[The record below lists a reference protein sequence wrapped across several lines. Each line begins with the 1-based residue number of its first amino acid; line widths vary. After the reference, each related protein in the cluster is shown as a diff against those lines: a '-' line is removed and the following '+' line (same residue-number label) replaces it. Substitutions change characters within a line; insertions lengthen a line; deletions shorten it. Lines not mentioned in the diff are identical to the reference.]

1 MLRDNRTGSALERAF
16 GGAAF
21 ACFLGLAATRVWLQ
35 CNLFGLYVQSDLGF
49 DTMVNQLS
57 YGFTFLVGALC
68 ALAKRP
74 RPRTER
80 AIVLAAVV
88 LMTAC
93 AAAAFVL
100 PPGADGRLPLDA
112 AAGIA
117 GALGGAMWATAYVRI
132 DTRLA
137 VPYSFASLAL
147 GSIAGWGLSFA
158 THEAAPLVSIA
169 MPALAFLCWQRAS
182 AVPADSARCTPCYD
196 REPATT
202 YIYVFGGIIVF
213 SFALGISRG
222 YPAGDP
228 VVMDPV
234 LRTVHQ
240 WGVVAVSLALIWW
253 SAFKCRQISFS
264 LLWRIE
270 ICLVAAGV
278 VILTMFPGDL
288 DELAVAVVNIADTL
302 MLGVLWV
309 TAQDVSRHSSHH
321 PFTVFGFAWAARVL
335 ARNAGRFTI
344 GIVGTASQ
352 TANTAIG
359 VLVLLL
365 SLSVALLLSNGI
377 PRTRALFSDDRLGVA
392 DGARPERAAS
402 LAARGFAQAGDAEG
416 PAGSP
421 AASAAEAPV
430 ASAQVQVAEPSG
442 KAGAG
447 HAGQTPARA
456 DGGQAAE
463 APAGE
468 GPHHAA
474 EEPADVRARNVAEKP
489 AAPRT
494 NRNAPAASAQA
505 PAGAASSAAAGAQ
518 PARPAPGEPQADGG
532 SPGAPTPGKAPAQSA
547 SGQVAAEKPAQPAAP
562 VPDARPPRE
571 RLVDWMADDRN
582 LTQREIEVA
591 LLIATGRSKAVI
603 AKKLFVS
610 ENTVRTHAKNAY
622 AKLGVHSKQQLMD
635 VLEAHMA

>member
-1 MLRDNRTGSALERAF
+1 MDNRTGSALERAF

-35 CNLFGLYVQSDLGF
+35 CNLFGLYVQSDLGV

-68 ALAKRP
+68 VLVKRP
-74 RPRTER
+74 RPQTER
-80 AIVLAAVV
+80 AIALVAVV
-88 LMTAC
+88 LMTLC
-93 AAAAFVL
+93 AAAALIL
-100 PPGADGRLPLDA
+100 PPGADGRLPLDV

-117 GALGGAMWATAYVRI
+117 GALGGAMWAMAYVRI

-147 GSIAGWGLSFA
+147 GSIAGWALSFA
-158 THEAAPLVSIA
+158 THEAAALVSIA
-169 MPALAFLCWQRAS
+169 MPALAFLCWQRSS
-182 AVPADSARCTPCYD
+182 AVPADTARCTPCYD

-202 YIYVFGGIIVF
+202 YIYVFGGLVVF

-222 YPAGDP
+222 YPAGEP
-228 VVMDPV
+228 VFLVPG
-234 LRTVHQ
+234 LRAVHQ

-253 SAFKCRQISFS
+253 SAFKRRQISFS

-309 TAQDVSRHSSHH
+309 TAQDVSRHSSYH
-321 PFTVFGFAWAARVL
+321 PFAVFGFAWAARVL
-335 ARNAGRFTI
+335 ARNAGRFMI

-392 DGARPERAAS
+392 DGAQPARAAS
-402 LAARGFAQAGDAEG
+402 LAAQGSAQAGDAEG
-416 PAGSP
+416 AVGSDAVPAVEAPAAFAQVQTVEAAAETRAERAAETPAGKGGENDAEGPANVRALNAVQESAAP
-421 AASAAEAPV
+421 VAKRTASAASA
-430 ASAQVQVAEPSG
+430 
-442 KAGAG
+442 
-447 HAGQTPARA
+447 H
-456 DGGQAAE
+456 
-463 APAGE
+463 APAVG
-468 GPHHAA
+468 AA
-474 EEPADVRARNVAEKP
+474 PSVRAA
-489 AAPRT
+489 
-494 NRNAPAASAQA
+494 
-505 PAGAASSAAAGAQ
+505 AQ
-518 PARPAPGEPQADGG
+518 PARPAQGEPQAEG
-532 SPGAPTPGKAPAQSA
+532 PAAVSA
-547 SGQVAAEKPAQPAAP
+547 SAQASARSVNGQATATQTAAAA
-562 VPDARPPRE
+562 PDARTPRE
-571 RLVDWMADDRN
+571 RLVDWMADDRK

>member
-1 MLRDNRTGSALERAF
+1 MDNRTGSALERAF

-35 CNLFGLYVQSDLGF
+35 CNLFGLYVQSDLGI

-74 RPRTER
+74 RPQTER
-80 AIVLAAVV
+80 AIALVAVV
-88 LMTAC
+88 LMTLC
-93 AAAAFVL
+93 AAAALIL
-100 PPGADGRLPLDA
+100 PPGADGRLPLDV

-117 GALGGAMWATAYVRI
+117 GALGGAMWAMAYVRI

-147 GSIAGWGLSFA
+147 GSIAGWALSFA
-158 THEAAPLVSIA
+158 THEAAALVSIA

-182 AVPADSARCTPCYD
+182 AVPADTARCTPCYD

-202 YIYVFGGIIVF
+202 YIYVFGGLVVF

-222 YPAGDP
+222 YPAGEP
-228 VVMDPV
+228 VAMVPG
-234 LRTVHQ
+234 LRAVHQ

-253 SAFKCRQISFS
+253 SAFKRRQISFS

-309 TAQDVSRHSSHH
+309 TAQDVSRHSSYH
-321 PFTVFGFAWAARVL
+321 PFAVFGFAWAARVL
-335 ARNAGRFTI
+335 ARNAGRFMI

-392 DGARPERAAS
+392 DGAQPARTAS
-402 LAARGFAQAGDAEG
+402 LAAQGPAQAGDAEG
-416 PAGSP
+416 AVGSDAVPAVEAPAAFAQVQTVEAAAETRAEQAAETPAGKGGENDAVGPVNGRALNAVQESAAP
-421 AASAAEAPV
+421 VAKRTASAASA
-430 ASAQVQVAEPSG
+430 
-442 KAGAG
+442 
-447 HAGQTPARA
+447 H
-456 DGGQAAE
+456 
-463 APAGE
+463 APAVG
-468 GPHHAA
+468 AA
-474 EEPADVRARNVAEKP
+474 PSVRAA
-489 AAPRT
+489 
-494 NRNAPAASAQA
+494 
-505 PAGAASSAAAGAQ
+505 AQ
-518 PARPAPGEPQADGG
+518 PARPAQGEPQAEG
-532 SPGAPTPGKAPAQSA
+532 PAEASA
-547 SGQVAAEKPAQPAAP
+547 SARSANGQATATQTAAAA
-562 VPDARPPRE
+562 PDARTPRE
-571 RLVDWMADDRN
+571 RLVDWMADDRK

>member
-1 MLRDNRTGSALERAF
+1 MDNRTGSALERAF

-35 CNLFGLYVQSDLGF
+35 CNLFGLYVQSDLGI

-68 ALAKRP
+68 ALVKRP
-74 RPRTER
+74 RPQTER
-80 AIVLAAVV
+80 AIALVAVV
-88 LMTAC
+88 LMTLC
-93 AAAAFVL
+93 AAAALIL
-100 PPGADGRLPLDA
+100 PPGADGRLPLDV

-117 GALGGAMWATAYVRI
+117 GALGGAMWAMAYVRI

-147 GSIAGWGLSFA
+147 GSIAGWALSFA
-158 THEAAPLVSIA
+158 THEAAALVSIA

-182 AVPADSARCTPCYD
+182 AVPADTARCTPCYD

-202 YIYVFGGIIVF
+202 YIYVFGGLVVF

-222 YPAGDP
+222 YPAGEP
-228 VVMDPV
+228 VVLVPG
-234 LRTVHQ
+234 LRAVHQ

-253 SAFKCRQISFS
+253 SAFKRRQISFS

-309 TAQDVSRHSSHH
+309 TAQDVSRHSSYH
-321 PFTVFGFAWAARVL
+321 PFAVFGFAWAARVL
-335 ARNAGRFTI
+335 ARNAGRFMI

-392 DGARPERAAS
+392 DGAQPARAAS
-402 LAARGFAQAGDAEG
+402 LAAQGPAQAGDAEG
-416 PAGSP
+416 AVGSDAVPAVEAPAAYAQVQTVEAAAETRAEQAAETPAGKGGENDAEGPAGVRALNAVQKSAASVAKRTAS
-421 AASAAEAPV
+421 AASAHAPAV
-430 ASAQVQVAEPSG
+430 GAVPSVRAASQPACSAQ
-442 KAGAG
+442 
-447 HAGQTPARA
+447 
-456 DGGQAAE
+456 
-463 APAGE
+463 
-468 GPHHAA
+468 
-474 EEPADVRARNVAEKP
+474 
-489 AAPRT
+489 
-494 NRNAPAASAQA
+494 
-505 PAGAASSAAAGAQ
+505 
-518 PARPAPGEPQADGG
+518 GEPQAEG
-532 SPGAPTPGKAPAQSA
+532 PAEVSA
-547 SGQVAAEKPAQPAAP
+547 SARSANGQATATQPVAEPA
-562 VPDARPPRE
+562 PDARTPRE
-571 RLVDWMADDRN
+571 RLVDWMADDRK

>member
-1 MLRDNRTGSALERAF
+1 MDNRTGSALERAF

-35 CNLFGLYVQSDLGF
+35 CNLFGLYVQSDLGI

-68 ALAKRP
+68 ALVKRP
-74 RPRTER
+74 RPQTER
-80 AIVLAAVV
+80 AIALVAVV
-88 LMTAC
+88 LMTLC
-93 AAAAFVL
+93 AAAALIL
-100 PPGADGRLPLDA
+100 PPGADGRLPLDV

-117 GALGGAMWATAYVRI
+117 GALGGAMWAMAYVRI

-147 GSIAGWGLSFA
+147 GSIAGWALSFA
-158 THEAAPLVSIA
+158 THEAAALVSIA

-182 AVPADSARCTPCYD
+182 AVPADTARCTPCYD

-202 YIYVFGGIIVF
+202 YIYVFGGLVVF

-222 YPAGDP
+222 YPAGEP
-228 VVMDPV
+228 VAMVPG
-234 LRTVHQ
+234 LRAVHQ

-253 SAFKCRQISFS
+253 SAFKRRQISFS

-309 TAQDVSRHSSHH
+309 TAQDVSRHSSYH
-321 PFTVFGFAWAARVL
+321 PFAVFGFAWAARVL
-335 ARNAGRFTI
+335 ARNAGRFMI

-392 DGARPERAAS
+392 DGAQPARTAS
-402 LAARGFAQAGDAEG
+402 LAAQGPAQAGDAEG
-416 PAGSP
+416 AVGSDAVPAVEAPAAFAQVQTVEAAAETRAEQAAETPAGKGGENDAEGPVNGRALNAVQESAAP
-421 AASAAEAPV
+421 VAKRTASAASA
-430 ASAQVQVAEPSG
+430 
-442 KAGAG
+442 
-447 HAGQTPARA
+447 H
-456 DGGQAAE
+456 
-463 APAGE
+463 APAVG
-468 GPHHAA
+468 AA
-474 EEPADVRARNVAEKP
+474 PSVRA
-489 AAPRT
+489 AA
-494 NRNAPAASAQA
+494 QL
-505 PAGAASSAAAGAQ
+505 
-518 PARPAPGEPQADGG
+518 ARPAQGEPQAEG
-532 SPGAPTPGKAPAQSA
+532 PAEASA
-547 SGQVAAEKPAQPAAP
+547 SARSANGQATATQTAAAA
-562 VPDARPPRE
+562 PDARTPRE
-571 RLVDWMADDRN
+571 RLVDWMADDRK

>member
-1 MLRDNRTGSALERAF
+1 MDNRTGSALERAF

-35 CNLFGLYVQSDLGF
+35 CNLFGLYVQSDLGI

-74 RPRTER
+74 RPQTER
-80 AIVLAAVV
+80 AIALVAVV
-88 LMTAC
+88 LMTLC
-93 AAAAFVL
+93 AAAALIL
-100 PPGADGRLPLDA
+100 PPGADGRLPLDV

-117 GALGGAMWATAYVRI
+117 GALGGAMWAMAYVRI

-147 GSIAGWGLSFA
+147 GSIAGWALSFA
-158 THEAAPLVSIA
+158 THEAAALVSIA

-182 AVPADSARCTPCYD
+182 AVPADTARCTPCYD

-202 YIYVFGGIIVF
+202 YIYVFGGLVVF

-222 YPAGDP
+222 YPAGEP
-228 VVMDPV
+228 VAMVPG
-234 LRTVHQ
+234 LRAVHQ

-253 SAFKCRQISFS
+253 SAFKRRQISFS

-309 TAQDVSRHSSHH
+309 TAQDVSRHSSYH
-321 PFTVFGFAWAARVL
+321 PFAVFGFAWAARVL
-335 ARNAGRFTI
+335 ARNAGRFMI

-392 DGARPERAAS
+392 DGAQPARAAS
-402 LAARGFAQAGDAEG
+402 LAAQGPAQAGDAEG
-416 PAGSP
+416 AVGSDAVPAVEAP
-421 AASAAEAPV
+421 AAF
-430 ASAQVQVAEPSG
+430 AQVQTVEAAAE
-442 KAGAG
+442 
-447 HAGQTPARA
+447 TRA
-456 DGGQAAE
+456 EQAAE
-463 APAGE
+463 APAGKGGENDAE
-468 GPHHAA
+468 GPAN
-474 EEPADVRARNVAEKP
+474 VRALNAVQES
-489 AAPRT
+489 AAPVAKRT
-494 NRNAPAASAQA
+494 ASAASAHA
-505 PAGAASSAAAGAQ
+505 PAVGAAPSVRAASQ
-518 PARPAPGEPQADGG
+518 PACSAQGEPQAEG
-532 SPGAPTPGKAPAQSA
+532 PAEASA
-547 SGQVAAEKPAQPAAP
+547 SARSANGQATATQTAAAA
-562 VPDARPPRE
+562 PDARTPRE
-571 RLVDWMADDRN
+571 RLVDWMADDRK

>member
-1 MLRDNRTGSALERAF
+1 MDNRTGSALERAF

-35 CNLFGLYVQSDLGF
+35 CNLFGLYVQSDLGV

-68 ALAKRP
+68 VLVKRP
-74 RPRTER
+74 RPQTER
-80 AIVLAAVV
+80 AIALVAVV
-88 LMTAC
+88 LMTLC
-93 AAAAFVL
+93 AAAALIL
-100 PPGADGRLPLDA
+100 PPGADGRLPLDV

-117 GALGGAMWATAYVRI
+117 GALGGAMWAMAYVRI

-137 VPYSFASLAL
+137 VPYCFASLAL
-147 GSIAGWGLSFA
+147 GSIAGWALSFA
-158 THEAAPLVSIA
+158 THEAAALVSIA

-182 AVPADSARCTPCYD
+182 AVPADTARCTPCYD

-202 YIYVFGGIIVF
+202 YIYVFGGLVVF

-222 YPAGDP
+222 YPAGEP
-228 VVMDPV
+228 VFLVPG
-234 LRTVHQ
+234 LRAVHQ

-253 SAFKCRQISFS
+253 SAFKRRQISFS

-309 TAQDVSRHSSHH
+309 TAQDVSRHSSYH
-321 PFTVFGFAWAARVL
+321 PFAVFGFAWAARVL
-335 ARNAGRFTI
+335 ARNAGRFMI

-392 DGARPERAAS
+392 DGAQPARTAS
-402 LAARGFAQAGDAEG
+402 LAAQGPAQAGDAEG
-416 PAGSP
+416 AVGSDAVPAVEAPAAFAQVQTVEAAAETRAEQAAETPAGKGGENDAEGPVNGRALNAVQESAAP
-421 AASAAEAPV
+421 VAKRTASAASA
-430 ASAQVQVAEPSG
+430 
-442 KAGAG
+442 
-447 HAGQTPARA
+447 H
-456 DGGQAAE
+456 
-463 APAGE
+463 APAVG
-468 GPHHAA
+468 AA
-474 EEPADVRARNVAEKP
+474 PSVRA
-489 AAPRT
+489 AA
-494 NRNAPAASAQA
+494 QL
-505 PAGAASSAAAGAQ
+505 
-518 PARPAPGEPQADGG
+518 ARPAQGEPQAEG
-532 SPGAPTPGKAPAQSA
+532 PAEASA
-547 SGQVAAEKPAQPAAP
+547 SARSANGQATATQTAAAA
-562 VPDARPPRE
+562 PDARTPRE
-571 RLVDWMADDRN
+571 RLVDWMADDRK

>member
-1 MLRDNRTGSALERAF
+1 MDNRTGSALERAF

-35 CNLFGLYVQSDLGF
+35 CNLFGLYVQSDLGI

-74 RPRTER
+74 RPQTER
-80 AIVLAAVV
+80 AIALVAVV
-88 LMTAC
+88 LMTLC
-93 AAAAFVL
+93 AAAALIL
-100 PPGADGRLPLDA
+100 PPGADGRLPLDV

-117 GALGGAMWATAYVRI
+117 GALGGAMWAMAYVRI

-147 GSIAGWGLSFA
+147 GSIAGWALSFA
-158 THEAAPLVSIA
+158 THEAAALVSIA

-182 AVPADSARCTPCYD
+182 AVPADTARCTPCYD

-202 YIYVFGGIIVF
+202 YIYVFGGLVVF

-222 YPAGDP
+222 YPAGEP
-228 VVMDPV
+228 VAMVPG
-234 LRTVHQ
+234 LRAVHQ

-253 SAFKCRQISFS
+253 SAFKRRQISFS

-309 TAQDVSRHSSHH
+309 TAQDVSRHSSYH
-321 PFTVFGFAWAARVL
+321 PFAVFGFAWAARVL
-335 ARNAGRFTI
+335 ARNAGRFMI

-392 DGARPERAAS
+392 DGAQPARTAS
-402 LAARGFAQAGDAEG
+402 LAAQGPAQAGDAEG
-416 PAGSP
+416 AVGSDAVPAVEAPAAFAQVQTVEAAAETRAEQAAETPAGKGGENDAVGPVNGRALNAVQESAAP
-421 AASAAEAPV
+421 VAKRTASAASA
-430 ASAQVQVAEPSG
+430 
-442 KAGAG
+442 
-447 HAGQTPARA
+447 H
-456 DGGQAAE
+456 
-463 APAGE
+463 APAVG
-468 GPHHAA
+468 AA
-474 EEPADVRARNVAEKP
+474 PSVRAA
-489 AAPRT
+489 
-494 NRNAPAASAQA
+494 
-505 PAGAASSAAAGAQ
+505 AQ
-518 PARPAPGEPQADGG
+518 PARPAQGEPQAEG
-532 SPGAPTPGKAPAQSA
+532 PAEASA
-547 SGQVAAEKPAQPAAP
+547 SARSANGQATATQTAAAA
-562 VPDARPPRE
+562 PDARTPRE
-571 RLVDWMADDRN
+571 RLVDWMADDRK

-622 AKLGVHSKQQLMD
+622 AKLVVHSKQQLMD

>member
-1 MLRDNRTGSALERAF
+1 MDNRTGSALERAF

-35 CNLFGLYVQSDLGF
+35 CNLFGLYVQSDLGI

-74 RPRTER
+74 RPQTER
-80 AIVLAAVV
+80 AIALVAVV
-88 LMTAC
+88 LMTLC
-93 AAAAFVL
+93 AAAALIL
-100 PPGADGRLPLDA
+100 PPGADGRLPLDV

-117 GALGGAMWATAYVRI
+117 GALGGAMWAMAYVRI

-147 GSIAGWGLSFA
+147 GSIAGWALSFA
-158 THEAAPLVSIA
+158 THEAAALVSIA

-182 AVPADSARCTPCYD
+182 AVPADTARCTPCYD

-202 YIYVFGGIIVF
+202 YIYVFGGLVVF

-222 YPAGDP
+222 YPAGEP
-228 VVMDPV
+228 VAMVPG
-234 LRTVHQ
+234 LRAVHQ

-253 SAFKCRQISFS
+253 SAFKRRQISFS

-309 TAQDVSRHSSHH
+309 TAQDVSRHSSYH
-321 PFTVFGFAWAARVL
+321 PFAVFGFAWAARVL
-335 ARNAGRFTI
+335 ARNAGRFMI

-392 DGARPERAAS
+392 DGAQPARTAS
-402 LAARGFAQAGDAEG
+402 LAAQGPAQAGDAEG
-416 PAGSP
+416 AVGSDAVPAVEAPAAFAQVQTVEAAAETRAEQAAETPAGKGGENDAEGPVNGRALNAVQESAAP
-421 AASAAEAPV
+421 VAKRTASAASA
-430 ASAQVQVAEPSG
+430 
-442 KAGAG
+442 
-447 HAGQTPARA
+447 H
-456 DGGQAAE
+456 
-463 APAGE
+463 APAVG
-468 GPHHAA
+468 AA
-474 EEPADVRARNVAEKP
+474 PSVRAA
-489 AAPRT
+489 
-494 NRNAPAASAQA
+494 
-505 PAGAASSAAAGAQ
+505 AQ
-518 PARPAPGEPQADGG
+518 PARPAQGEPQAEG
-532 SPGAPTPGKAPAQSA
+532 PAEASA
-547 SGQVAAEKPAQPAAP
+547 SARSANGQATATQTAAAA
-562 VPDARPPRE
+562 PDARTPRE
-571 RLVDWMADDRN
+571 RLVDWMADDRK

-591 LLIATGRSKAVI
+591 LIIATGRSKAVI

>member
-1 MLRDNRTGSALERAF
+1 MATDNRTGSAFERAF

-35 CNLFGLYVQSDLGF
+35 GNLFGLYVQSDLGF

-57 YGFTFLVGALC
+57 YGFTFLAGAIC
-68 ALAKRP
+68 ALIKRP
-74 RPRTER
+74 RPQTER
-80 AIVLAAVV
+80 AIALIGVI

-93 AAAAFVL
+93 AAAALAL
-100 PPGADGRLPLDA
+100 PPGSSGRLPLDV
-112 AAGIA
+112 AAGVA
-117 GALGGAMWATAYVRI
+117 GALGGAMWATAYVRL

-137 VPYSFASLAL
+137 VPYGFASLAL
-147 GSIAGWGLSFA
+147 GSIVGWALSFA
-158 THEAAPLVSIA
+158 PHEVAVLVSIA
-169 MPALAFLCWQRAS
+169 MPAIAFLCWQRAS
-182 AVPADSARCTPCYD
+182 AVPVDEPTPAPCYD

-202 YIYVFGGIIVF
+202 YIYIFGGLVVF

-228 VVMDPV
+228 VAMDPL
-234 LRTVHQ
+234 LRAVHQ

-253 SAFKCRQISFS
+253 SACKRRQISFS

-270 ICLVAAGV
+270 ICLVAVGV

-309 TAQDVSRHSSHH
+309 TAQDASRHSSCH
-321 PFTVFGFAWAARVL
+321 PFTVFGLAWAARVL
-335 ARNAGRFTI
+335 ARDAGRLAI
-344 GIVGTASQ
+344 GVVGTASQ

-392 DGARPERAAS
+392 DDARPGREAPSSSSAPAAALEGS
-402 LAARGFAQAGDAEG
+402 AEE
-416 PAGSP
+416 P
-421 AASAAEAPV
+421 AASAASQAAR
-430 ASAQVQVAEPSG
+430 ASEE
-442 KAGAG
+442 GAD
-447 HAGQTPARA
+447 PARRA
-456 DGGQAAE
+456 AAE
-463 APAGE
+463 APAHLHTASAGE
-468 GPHHAA
+468 P
-474 EEPADVRARNVAEKP
+474 P
-489 AAPRT
+489 
-494 NRNAPAASAQA
+494 APARPQA
-505 PAGAASSAAAGAQ
+505 PAKVHPSS
-518 PARPAPGEPQADGG
+518 D
-532 SPGAPTPGKAPAQSA
+532 
-547 SGQVAAEKPAQPAAP
+547 AQPAA
-562 VPDARPPRE
+562 DSRSPRE
-571 RLVDWMADDRN
+571 RLVAWMSDERH